1 MPLFRKASKTDEGRK
16 VRLWYGSPASG
27 LYMDTLSIAQA
38 FSLQANAAMA
48 STLLGEN
55 HEKKYRVG
63 GSYNPSDTA
72 TTVKLEALSPEGKG
86 GEPGRAL
93 RVAVLPRLQ
102 PVASDNAARQPV
114 LTARTSKRGKPAK
127 ATPKKTRSATASL
140 TGDVGKATPA
150 KSASMKSLPWS
161 PASSCLPATQP
172 RSPWV
177 EKMRARLKKVHRC
190 TSEDA

>member
-27 LYMDTLSIAQA
+27 MYMDTLSIAQA

-63 GSYNPSDTA
+63 GSYNPSETA
-72 TTVKLEALSPEGKG
+72 TTVKFEALSPDGKG
-86 GEPGRAL
+86 AVPGCAL
-93 RVAVLPRLQ
+93 RVARLPRPQ
-102 PVASDNAARQPV
+102 PVASGNAARQPV
-114 LTARTSKRGKPAK
+114 LKARSSKRGKLVAK
-127 ATPKKTRSATASL
+127 PTPTKTGSATASL
-140 TGDVGKATPA
+140 SEDVGKATPP

-177 EKMRARLKKVHRC
+177 EKMRARWKKMRR
-190 TSEDA
+190 DA